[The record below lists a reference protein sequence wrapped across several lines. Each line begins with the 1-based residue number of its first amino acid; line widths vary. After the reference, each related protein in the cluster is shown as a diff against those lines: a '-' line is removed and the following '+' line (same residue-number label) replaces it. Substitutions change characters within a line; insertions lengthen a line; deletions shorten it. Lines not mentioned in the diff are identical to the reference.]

1 MFSCESR
8 SWRHACKVS
17 KPWSVEVAQAPE
29 GTVSI
34 RWAYS
39 IKYPFKELHI
49 FRHLETIVIM
59 SIHWPQFALK
69 DARIASFTS
78 HCDRAVVLDLAEK
91 GFFFW

>member
-1 MFSCESR
+1 
-8 SWRHACKVS
+8 
-17 KPWSVEVAQAPE
+17 
-29 GTVSI
+29 
-34 RWAYS
+34 
-39 IKYPFKELHI
+39 
-49 FRHLETIVIM
+49 M